1 MKDIAETYLGIFET
15 VKIKEKEMKEKPSK
29 KYLQRLRLTLR
40 SKLNN
45 GNKTMAVNTWAV
57 FVIRYGAGILYR
69 KTQKFMTMHGAL
81 HPKSE
86 INRVYLIREMGE
98 RELISYKGCK
108 DGRKQLG
115 IVCQVCLKC
124 S

>member
-29 KYLQRLRLTLR
+29 KYLQRLRLILR

-86 INRVYLIREMGE
+86 INRVYLIR
-98 RELISYKGCK
+98 
-108 DGRKQLG
+108 
-115 IVCQVCLKC
+115 
-124 S
+124 